1 MNIEYGGEAYELKKL
16 TLSMSEKLQKA
27 NTEKDQVERI
37 RIQHDFLKDAIGA
50 KALADIVGATEVEE
64 ADVVAI
70 GRLYVIVCAEYA
82 RPITEAQAAVAREQ
96 MQAVDIDGVNRMLA
110 AADRLAHSRQAF
122 SLVR

>member
-1 MNIEYGGEAYELKKL
+1 MNIEYGGEAYELRKL

-50 KALADIVGATEVEE
+50 KALADIVGATKVED

-70 GRLYVIVCAEYA
+70 GRLYVIVCA
-82 RPITEAQAAVAREQ
+82 
-96 MQAVDIDGVNRMLA
+96 
-110 AADRLAHSRQAF
+110 
-122 SLVR
+122 